1 MIIGYYEQSFFGGGT
16 YYKLSKKDEEAKYK
30 IEYSHCAI
38 PNNIPKAE
46 EYIKKYDTLSLED
59 ERWKEDFEGK
69 IKVHYIEMNPY
80 IETLISYINKCDWE
94 SISKKEY
101 RDDGILDGL
110 GWDFFIEF
118 NNKQFEIHGYEKFPE
133 EVLKVLEILKNILET
148 YLEEIV
154 PNKKD
159 IEMIMRYK
167 KSNIAVMKILHK
179 QKLIDKKELKDFIK
193 QYKKYE

>member
-1 MIIGYYEQSFFGGGT
+1 MIIGYYQQAFFGGGT
-16 YYKLSKKDEEAKYK
+16 YYKITKKDNENQYK
-30 IEYSHCAI
+30 IEYSHSAV

-46 EYIKKYDTLSLED
+46 EYIKKYED
-59 ERWKEDFEGK
+59 LKMDDNKQKEYFKGK
-69 IKVHYIEMNPY
+69 IKTKY
-80 IETLISYINKCDWE
+80 IETNSYIELLIKYINKCDWE

-101 RDDGILDGL
+101 IDDGILDGL

-118 NNKQFEIHGYEKFPE
+118 NNKQFEIRGYEKFPE
-133 EVLKVLEILKNILET
+133 EVLKVLNILKNISET

-179 QKLIDKKELKDFIK
+179 QKIIDKETLKDFIK
-193 QYKKYE
+193 GYKKYK